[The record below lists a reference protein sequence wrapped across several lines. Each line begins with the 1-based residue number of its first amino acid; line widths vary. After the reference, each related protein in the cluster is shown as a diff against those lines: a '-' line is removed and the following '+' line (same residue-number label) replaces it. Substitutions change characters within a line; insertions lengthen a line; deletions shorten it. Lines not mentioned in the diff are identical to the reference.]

1 MELLIRGLGR
11 PWLWLMAGLFCSGIL
26 HAAGIDANAT
36 PPALVE
42 NNQTAAA
49 DDSEADSGPL
59 LRAWEITRK
68 IFTYEIRIGAMHLTL
83 QGILLLLLMFVAVVV
98 AEKIIRERVIMRIF
112 EKTDFP
118 EALEYGMARIL
129 GYVFMIIGF
138 YLAFQVA
145 GIDLSSLAFIAGAIG
160 VGIGFGLQNII
171 NNFVSGIIIFAEQP
185 IAIGDRVEVG
195 GIAGRV
201 KKISL
206 RSTTVITNDNITM
219 IVPNGDF
226 ISQTVTN
233 WSHGDPKVRIRIPIG
248 VAYGSDIELLEK
260 VLLEVATENPKT
272 LDDPKPS
279 VLFSNF
285 GDNSLNFELAV
296 WTASMSTR
304 PRRFISNLNF
314 AIEKK
319 LRENGIEIPFPQ
331 RDLHIRSSA
340 VGAIEMKK

>member
-1 MELLIRGLGR
+1 MRSFSLCIPWVWLLVG
-11 PWLWLMAGLFCSGIL
+11 WLWLGPVHCPGAE
-26 HAAGIDANAT
+26 ANGTDGSPTTVADT
-36 PPALVE
+36 NGTTDGTGNDGALGRTWAVVK
-42 NNQTAAA
+42 
-49 DDSEADSGPL
+49 
-59 LRAWEITRK
+59 K
-68 IFTYEIRIGAMHLTL
+68 IFTYEIKLGTISLTL
-83 QGILLLLLMFVAVVV
+83 KGILLLLLLFGAVII

-112 EKTDFP
+112 EKTDLP
-118 EALEYGMARIL
+118 ESLEYGIARIL
-129 GYVFMIIGF
+129 GYAFMVIGF

-206 RSTTVITNDNITM
+206 RSTTVVTNDNITM

-233 WSHGDPKVRIRIPIG
+233 WSHGDPKVRIRIPVG
-248 VAYGSDIELLEK
+248 VAYGTDIDLLQR

-272 LDDPKPS
+272 LDDPEPS
-279 VLFSNF
+279 VLFSDF

-296 WTASMSTR
+296 WTATMSTR
-304 PRRFISNLNF
+304 PRRFISSLNF

-319 LRENGIEIPFPQ
+319 LRENNIEIPFPQ
-331 RDLHIRSSA
+331 RDLHVRS
-340 VGAIEMKK
+340 GAIEIKK